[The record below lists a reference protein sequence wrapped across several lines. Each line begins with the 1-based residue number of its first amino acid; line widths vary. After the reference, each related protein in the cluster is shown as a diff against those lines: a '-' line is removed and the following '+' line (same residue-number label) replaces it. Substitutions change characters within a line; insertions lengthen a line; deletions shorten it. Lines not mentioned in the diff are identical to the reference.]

1 LASEASIPSELAD
14 RYAVALYDLA
24 QPDNALDAVAADL
37 GVVKQALAASPELR
51 HLLANPLI
59 PREKKT
65 AAAVAVTTRYETNA
79 LTHKFVGTIG
89 RFGRLPMLAQIID
102 AFGKLLARRRG
113 ELTAEVVSARPLNDA
128 QRQTIERTL
137 TGTAGRNVRLALKVD
152 PRILGG
158 LQVKLGSRLVD
169 ASLAT
174 KLDRLRLAM
183 KGSA

>member
-24 QPDNALDAVAADL
+24 QPEDALDAVAADL
-37 GVVKQALAASPELR
+37 GSLRQAIAESAEFR
-51 HLLANPLI
+51 YMLANPLI

-65 AAAVAVTTRYETNA
+65 DAAVAVATRYETNA

-89 RFGRLPMLAQIID
+89 RFGRLPMLGQIIE
-102 AFGKLLARRRG
+102 AFVRLLARRRG
-113 ELTAEVVSARPLNDA
+113 EISADVISARPLNDN
-128 QRQTIERTL
+128 QRQAIERTL
-137 TGTAGRNVRLALKVD
+137 TGTAGRNVKLNLKVD

>member
-1 LASEASIPSELAD
+1 MASEASIPSELAD

-24 QPDNALDAVAADL
+24 QSENALDAVASDL
-37 GVVKQALAASPELR
+37 GTLKQALAESQELR
-51 HLLANPLI
+51 YLLANPLI

-65 AAAVAVTTRYETNA
+65 DAAVAVATRYETNA

-89 RFGRLPMLAQIID
+89 RFGRLAMLGQIVD
-102 AFGKLLARRRG
+102 AFVKLLARRRG
-113 ELTAEVVSARPLNDA
+113 EVTAEVVSARPLNDN

-137 TGTAGRNVRLALKVD
+137 TGTAGRNVRLNLKVD

-169 ASLAT
+169 ASLTT

>member
-24 QPDNALDAVAADL
+24 QPENALDAVAADL
-37 GVVKQALAASPELR
+37 GALKQALAASLELR
-51 HLLANPLI
+51 YLLANPLI

-65 AAAVAVTTRYETNA
+65 DAAVAVAKRYETNA

-89 RFGRLPMLAQIID
+89 RFGRLAMLGQIIE
-102 AFGKLLARRRG
+102 AFIKLLARRRG
-113 ELTAEVVSARPLNDA
+113 ELTAEVVSARPLNDN

-137 TGTAGRNVRLALKVD
+137 TGTAGRNVRLNLRVD